1 MANSE
6 FGDYY
11 SISQGREIDLSPNET
26 KGIIYKLYYKF
37 SSVLGGYYLS
47 NRGNNLY
54 ITHPWVYFVCQLHRR
69 GADFYTPT
77 GFSLSCAVKKGE
89 NEYTIDI
96 FDDKA
101 HGKYIGYNY
110 EGDTA
115 LIAFRIDAAYFKGV
129 DEIVSFTPT
138 INGVG
143 GPISKIYTISEQPLL
158 KSLYWNDDNTLK
170 SITYT
175 SNINKTQVLIQ
186 DWYDAYNV
194 GLSSYYKDGTKS
206 YKYYNQNFYFFFNQA
221 RYLSSS
227 NITPDKVNFYYLDN
241 GVQKVLTTELT
252 SSTLNSRNILIND
265 EGKQVNFNK
274 ISVTFISKAK
284 DSSGAQANLEKEIP
298 IEENFSFKHYSYAF
312 NDLQK
317 TGIFQLKNPINIERN
332 NITLLSKIA
341 YTIQIPEDFPY
352 DFTGKTL
359 AFKKGNN
366 TVVNAVVTKDKIKI
380 DKTEAITITSP
391 STGTDIKINVT
402 YSNGSDNTTT
412 SIFSNGAHTLEGSI
426 RNRFTGE
433 DDDETVCS
441 IEPTFNKQ
449 YILIDGVNYQIQAL
463 GTTQNGDQVV
473 DIPGRV
479 LLSGEYID
487 ITQTKDITQ
496 WIIDTETLSL
506 INNCTSIDFPFD
518 CKMKS
523 SQDLYDLGETETIVT
538 KDSTDDTLKYNYN
551 TLNPNLEDKNLT
563 YFISLEPIL
572 SAELKNDDDTV
583 NTVTVKTYNE
593 LFTIGRLATPV
604 VDESFI
610 PKFEGNILKYSLTE
624 YGGDKNNYYDSDFF
638 INSRLD
644 RQPKYFSLARTS
656 NSTANEKLTI
666 EFFEKDGDSYKDSP
680 SKSCTAK
687 ITTDTA
693 LEQILSSFRENMIGE
708 LDLSAIMSETPWTSL
723 IGKTV
728 KIKVSYYYE
737 IGNYKKDLIAFELLN
752 IAMQSGSRSLGLR
765 KNGIIVAPTE
775 QKEDLPLGTSQRIN
789 LKTQLSSDNTK
800 RNGTALEVRVCDAAG
815 TPLKN
820 GDEEITCTIEYR
832 NDSASNNGAGAFYFD
847 GVNVSE
853 LKNTVSHSTTGLVK
867 KVGDLETTVGN
878 SSSGLVKDVNDNK
891 TDIAN
896 LKGLQIFTIT
906 KNKIGKSSDQ
916 QYKEGDAYTQ
926 SVDIADTR
934 IKSTSICIPIASI
947 DAANSDGDARKTAT
961 CQAYSATPSDG
972 KCNVGYITGAYD
984 YGGGKWYVQIM
995 LIVIN
1000 LPSNVTSSTNL
1011 ETTSIDGTEENIE
1024 LNTDENEILET
1035 IDEENLTT
1043 P

>member
-47 NRGNNLY
+47 NRGNKLY

-77 GFSLSCAVKKGE
+77 GFGLSCVVKKGD

-96 FDDKA
+96 FNDKA

-143 GPISKIYTISEQPLL
+143 GPISKIYTISNQQQPLL

-175 SNINKTQVLIQ
+175 SDINKTQVLIQ

-206 YKYYNQNFYFFFNQA
+206 YKYYNRNFYFFFNQA

-227 NITPDKVNFYYLDN
+227 NITPNKANFYYLDN
-241 GVQKVLTTELT
+241 GVQQVLTTELT
-252 SSTLNSRNILIND
+252 SSTLNSRNILIDD

-274 ISVTFISKAK
+274 ITVTFISKAK
-284 DSSGAQANLEKEIP
+284 DSSGEVFLEKEIP
-298 IEENFSFKHYSYAF
+298 IEEDLSFKHYSYAF

-317 TGIFQLKNPINIERN
+317 TGIFQLKNPVNIERN
-332 NITLLSKIA
+332 NVTLLSKIA

-352 DFTGKTL
+352 DFTDATL
-359 AFKKGNN
+359 AFKNSSGG
-366 TVVNAVVTKDKIKI
+366 TVVDVVITKDKIKI
-380 DKTEAITITSP
+380 DKTEAVIITPP

-412 SIFSNGAHTLEGSI
+412 SIFSNGAHTLGGSI
-426 RNRFTGE
+426 LNRFTE
-433 DDDETVCS
+433 DDDNETVFS
-441 IEPTFNKQ
+441 IEPEFNKE
-449 YILIDGVNYQIQAL
+449 YILMDGINYQIKTSA
-463 GTTQNGDQVV
+463 TTTNESGNQVTNEV
-473 DIPGRV
+473 NIPGRV

-487 ITQTKDITQ
+487 ITQTTDITQ

-638 INSRLD
+638 INSRLA
-644 RQPKYFSLARTS
+644 QTKYFSLSRYPS
-656 NSTANEKLTI
+656 SEANEKLTI
-666 EFFEKDGDSYKDSP
+666 EFFEKDGDSYKTPP
-680 SKSCTAK
+680 SGSCTAK

-708 LDLSAIMSETPWTSL
+708 LDLSTIMSETPWTSL

-737 IGNYKKDLIAFELLN
+737 KDNYRKDLIVFELLN
-752 IAMQSGSRSLGLR
+752 IAIQSGSRSLGLR

-815 TPLKN
+815 TPLQN

-832 NDSASNNGAGAFYFD
+832 NDNVSNNGAGAFYFD

-853 LKNTVSHSTTGLVK
+853 LKNTVGNSSAGLVK
-867 KVGDLETTVGN
+867 KVGDLETTVGD
-878 SSSGLVKDVNDNK
+878 SDSGLVKSVNDNK
-891 TDIAN
+891 SDIAN

-906 KNKIGKSSDQ
+906 QNKIGKSDNEP
-916 QYKEGDAYTQ
+916 YKEGDAYTQ
-926 SVDIADTR
+926 SATLTDAR

-947 DAANSDGDARKTAT
+947 DAENSESAARKTAT

-972 KCNVGYITGAYD
+972 QCNVGYITGAYD

-1024 LNTDENEILET
+1024 LNTDEE
-1035 IDEENLTT
+1035 
-1043 P
+1043 